1 MAELTREQI
10 HDLAHLGAQ
19 AHLAQL
25 DMEIAAIKGA
35 YPDLAGTPRRGR
47 RPRKVQAVAAQE
59 PAPMPAVKPAK
70 RRRVHRMSAA
80 ERKAV
85 SERMKKYWAARRKE
99 KGK

>member
-1 MAELTREQI
+1 MADLTRDQI
-10 HDLAHLGAQ
+10 HGLARLGAQ
-19 AHLAQL
+19 ARLAQL

-35 YPDLAGTPRRGR
+35 YPDLAGARRPGRPRR
-47 RPRKVQAVAAQE
+47 VQTAAAVE
-59 PAPMPAVKPAK
+59 TAPMPAVKQAK

-85 SERMKKYWAARRKE
+85 SVRMKAYWAARRKE